1 MDTEDTLIE
10 LPYGEEPTNAIEKPK
25 RKASEKQ
32 LQALALARAKRVTK
46 KTALE
51 IGKPTI
57 GRVVHL
63 PEPVAVAE
71 PEPAPIILKKPKLK
85 RATPKPTIIQ
95 FESDDSSSSGSD
107 GEAPA
112 PTIIIR
118 NGGKKKVSAPVKQ
131 PEILLPEPPRQ
142 YIRRAY

>member
-1 MDTEDTLIE
+1 MDTEDTLTE

-57 GRVVHL
+57 AL
-63 PEPVAVAE
+63 PIV
-71 PEPAPIILKKPKLK
+71 EPAPIILKKPKLK

-118 NGGKKKVSAPVKQ
+118 NGGKKKAPAPVKQ